1 MKYHFVEIC
10 INSYDIKRLL
20 KFNELEYRE
29 IKISNNEATFLI
41 NKKYLARLTEKCE
54 KYNIE
59 IKNVSEIGNI
69 NKIKKIK
76 YIKIFGISLASF
88 LLIVVILSMF
98 IWNITIDGNVMHT
111 SNELYNFI
119 RKQNVYVGE
128 YKGKIDCDEIE
139 KKIRN
144 KYSDITWVCAE
155 IKGTN
160 LIIHVNE
167 NYNRTIKEQ
176 ENSPYNIIANCDA
189 QIDSIIT
196 RAGVGNV
203 KKGDKVKKGDL
214 LISGEVD
221 TYNEF
226 EEIIA
231 KKYVK
236 ADGEIYAKVKYEFN
250 KKYKI
255 KEKVKKY
262 GKKYSYFNVSFGDM
276 AILNGEGKNKD
287 IVIEKNKLHF
297 LKNYYLPV
305 TFTKITNIPFKYVEV
320 KRNKT
325 QIKTL
330 IDNDF
335 TYYLMTL
342 EQKGY
347 KILEKNVKMEI
358 AGDKYI
364 GKGQVTVVQPF
375 GSLEELSISEEG
387 TTVNERD

>member
-196 RAGVGNV
+196 RTGVGNV

-231 KKYVK
+231 VK
-236 ADGEIYAKVKYEFN
+236 LMPKLN
-250 KKYKI
+250 KNLI
-255 KEKVKKY
+255 K
-262 GKKYSYFNVSFGDM
+262 
-276 AILNGEGKNKD
+276 
-287 IVIEKNKLHF
+287 
-297 LKNYYLPV
+297 
-305 TFTKITNIPFKYVEV
+305 NIK
-320 KRNKT
+320 
-325 QIKTL
+325 
-330 IDNDF
+330 
-335 TYYLMTL
+335 
-342 EQKGY
+342 
-347 KILEKNVKMEI
+347 
-358 AGDKYI
+358 
-364 GKGQVTVVQPF
+364 
-375 GSLEELSISEEG
+375 
-387 TTVNERD
+387 

>member
-128 YKGKIDCDEIE
+128 YKD
-139 KKIRN
+139 
-144 KYSDITWVCAE
+144 SDITWVCAE

-196 RAGVGNV
+196 RTGVGNV

-287 IVIEKNKLHF
+287 ILIEKNKLHF
-297 LKNYYLPV
+297 LRNYYLPV

-320 KRNKT
+320 KRNKI

-358 AGDKYI
+358 VGDKYI